1 MSMSNVPVPINN
13 PLPTGADLS
22 TAIQFTEGLPLM
34 LVTLLERRYLTDFQP
49 QQWRITPK
57 EGDIAYP
64 LLREVVELGRPR
76 KEGQWAQAMP
86 HVLTACHEPGHTL
99 MMVLHGQGDRHRLYL
114 GGRRLIGTSAR
125 STEDYLFAQESAFK
139 AYFTGLQM
147 SNEGLKKLDNDNLP
161 EMATLIQTAPALS
174 LVTGIPSGRGGRL
187 PLDLQSLDRLV
198 KAVGNQH
205 FVLMVVAEPLEAQVL
220 DQTLDACRRLKSEI
234 HAYTRRTIS
243 RTRGQTEGITHSES
257 VEDSMQNLPVY
268 LYALTTFLKYALP
281 PQLSMVVG
289 TLSAGTL
296 LLNTQF
302 ESRSSSRQIQTGKSL
317 QESGSLEL
325 LDANAEACEQLLQ
338 RHLERLTTGRSS
350 GWWRTALYIAAENE
364 ATQHSVLGA
373 LRSLGSGD
381 ATALDPLR
389 VVHLPPHILRS
400 AVERGQILN
409 LHPTKGNQG
418 HPLGASFD
426 ALATCLSSEE
436 LAVVVNL
443 PQQELPGLPMRD
455 RSDFALSVPS
465 PASDSISL
473 GTLQDNLGRDLGAV
487 TLTSAELNRHC
498 FVTGITGYGKTNT
511 CMQILLEA
519 YDKLNVPFLVIEP
532 AKTEYRRLAQHP
544 QLKGRLRVYSLGGES
559 PLPFRLNPL
568 SPVPEIP
575 LGRHIDLLKAVF
587 NASFPMFAGMPYV
600 LEEAILDVYTER
612 GWSLYTSQ
620 NPFLGP
626 RAGLSERSALTPCL
640 QELHDQI
647 EVVMERKKY
656 ALEVRQ
662 NMGAALRARLQ
673 SLMKGN
679 KGLALNTRRSVGFED
694 LFASPTVI
702 ELQNLGDDEEKA
714 FVMALLFTLLY
725 EYAEVRMNTFTVRDR
740 EKLHH
745 LTLIEEA
752 HRLLQATRGPASP
765 EVGDPRAKA
774 VSMFTDML
782 AEMRAYGEGFI
793 IADQIP
799 TKLAPETLK
808 NSNLKIVHRL
818 VAPDDRQ
825 VTGNCINLNDQQM
838 RYLNNLAPGY
848 AVVHSEGVG
857 EAVLTKIHQAK
868 EYRAPDRFEAEFQRT
883 QPVIRR
889 EDKIYLY
896 RHAGCR
902 SCPSPCDYFYQVEET
917 NSLGEATQLLHPFL
931 GSVLLDD
938 ADQAWRHWSRWA
950 EWLVNVDQSSSS
962 PERATKGVRYCTA
975 TQVAYYWLS
984 ELLVDRGFAFNKEHK
999 LSPKDRL
1006 LRERAADK
1014 LSELIWAWTNKTELD
1029 DDGRKTFARVRS
1041 HLLELVAATPPRTL
1055 EGCLQCPVR
1064 CRMLPY
1070 VAPHLAK
1077 LEKSVAM
1084 QVAGN
1089 QSATTRLEIIRRLA
1103 EQSIPL
1109 LATRKDD
1116 QTISSGLLYCLLTN
1130 TQVPATASASRDE
1143 LQDLLREQIET
1154 NSC

>member
-13 PLPTGADLS
+13 PLPTDADLS

-114 GGRRLIGTSAR
+114 GGRRLIGTGAR

-257 VEDSMQNLPVY
+257 VEDSMQNLPIY
-268 LYALTTFLKYALP
+268 LYALTTFLRYALP
-281 PQLSMVVG
+281 PQPSMVVG

-302 ESRSSSRQIQTGKSL
+302 ESRQIQTGKSL

-389 VVHLPPHILRS
+389 VVHLPLHLLRS

-426 ALATCLSSEE
+426 TLATCLSSEE

-679 KGLALNTRRSVGFED
+679 KGLALNTHRSVGFED

-725 EYAEVRMNTFTVRDR
+725 EYAEVGMNTFTARDR
-740 EKLHH
+740 QKLHH

-765 EVGDPRAKA
+765 EIGDPRAKA

-825 VTGNCINLNDQQM
+825 IAGNCINLNDQQM
-838 RYLNNLAPGY
+838 RHLNNLAPGY
-848 AVVHSEGVG
+848 AIVHNERIG

-868 EYRAPDRFEAEFQRT
+868 DYRAPDRFEAEFQRT

-902 SCPSPCDYFYQVEET
+902 SCPSPCDFYHQVEET
-917 NSLGEATQLLHPFL
+917 ESQGKATPLLQPFL
-931 GSVLLDD
+931 ESFLLDN
-938 ADQAWRHWSRWA
+938 ADQAWTQWSHWRT
-950 EWLVNVDQSSSS
+950 EWDMDQL
-962 PERATKGVRYCTA
+962 PGTQRETTEDVIYCIA
-975 TQVAYYWLS
+975 TQVAYDWLGD
-984 ELLVDRGFAFNKEHK
+984 LLADRGLAVRKEQK
-999 LSPKDRL
+999 LLPQDRL
-1006 LRERAADK
+1006 LREQAAGK
-1014 LSELIWAWTNKTELD
+1014 LSELIFAWTKKVELD
-1029 DDGRKTFARVRS
+1029 DAGRKIFARVQQEV
-1041 HLLELVAATPPRTL
+1041 LQLVAGTPPRTL
-1055 EGCLQCPVR
+1055 EGCQQCPIR
-1064 CRMLPY
+1064 CRMLAY
-1070 VAPHLAK
+1070 VAPHLKK
-1077 LEKSVAM
+1077 LERSIATN
-1084 QVAGN
+1084 VAGN
-1089 QSATTRLEIIRRLA
+1089 QSATTRLEVIHRMA
-1103 EQSIPL
+1103 EQHIPL
-1109 LATRKDD
+1109 LTTRKDD
-1116 QTISSGLLYCLLTN
+1116 KTTSQGLLYCLLTN
-1130 TQVPATASASRDE
+1130 TQVPATASTSRDE
-1143 LQDLLREQIET
+1143 LLDLLLEQIET